1 MKKNIL
7 SFLTLFVFITSM
19 SAKEKSF
26 PVISDEFRLGELSY
40 TTEYY
45 GGNNVKVGFDGT
57 NYLVLW
63 EYRDR
68 IFGNLINS
76 EGDILDGKNI
86 LYNLGYNSYQ
96 YQFNLF
102 FDGDKFILVYDSN
115 DDLVFL
121 PIYTDGSSVQT
132 GERVVSTD
140 FISLNY
146 SFYSVGFD
154 GKNFLILNSE
164 NGSLYWSKFDNNGK
178 RTEADY
184 IFHNY
189 STIDAYSIPPLVFD
203 GDNYFIIW
211 WKDEICHGGWISPID
226 SKFKEEGIKNIFE
239 IDLEFGPERILYDG
253 TGYLLIDEKYGEDSE
268 YKDLSTL
275 KISKNGDIGDN
286 KTLKIGTLRKYGIYH
301 ASFDGEYYNFFLND
315 VEYMPETDCGEYKNY
330 LVWVRINRNGEVASK
345 KCLSS
350 YEFFAGGPSLEA
362 AYNGNNTLLAFS
374 LFQEPV
380 TEYGGSN
387 YIKSMILDLEK
398 ESQKG
403 EDTVVTRRQSSQYDL
418 DIAFDGTNYMAV
430 WVEDTDDVEKIYG
443 DIINESGKSLLETPF
458 LISSGEINESQ
469 PSVAFNGNEYMV
481 AWDQEKKIFG
491 KRITTEGEIINSD
504 TLIFNENAASSPEI
518 VSDGSGYFLTW
529 IKSYANSEEK
539 MIFGMKISEKGEP
552 LNPYPIEI
560 SESSSNYSKPEMIF
574 DGENFFLVW
583 MDNKNYVV
591 FGKRIS
597 KNGLVLDNEDIPIV
611 RGVPDNPKVIYN
623 GEKYVV
629 FSKSAEYIII
639 KTIEKDGSVNTE
651 VKTVI
656 DGIEKDFDVVYDGTN
671 YLVVYGD
678 YGDEYGTFKSIVLS
692 EKFDLIV
699 EPFDI
704 SEPFY
709 KINEL
714 FSPAKFK
721 TISGKNGTSLVFYT
735 ISSSVNQYS
744 TDQRIFYR
752 SVTSSELGSPCADES
767 FCRSGFCVDSV
778 CCESA
783 SCDDGNPDTEDSC
796 SNTGKCVYEII
807 SIESDDSNNS
817 DSGCGCTIIF

>member
-63 EYRDR
+63 EYENYLY
-68 IFGNLINS
+68 GSLINQDGVILENKTFNYELLSYVTASWDEFTQLLFNGEKFFFLWKS
-76 EGDILDGKNI
+76 ETDIDSVFISTKGECIAFSEKNTVKNVINQSSYPFSVDHDGA
-86 LYNLGYNSYQ
+86 GYI
-96 YQFNLF
+96 
-102 FDGDKFILVYDSN
+102 ILVN
-115 DDLVFL
+115 R
-121 PIYTDGSSVQT
+121 SV
-132 GERVVSTD
+132 
-140 FISLNY
+140 
-146 SFYSVGFD
+146 
-154 GKNFLILNSE
+154 
-164 NGSLYWSKFDNNGK
+164 
-178 RTEADY
+178 
-184 IFHNY
+184 
-189 STIDAYSIPPLVFD
+189 DAYYSDLIGIRLDDSGKEIRTDTILFNIPRTVTQPIVFN
-203 GDNYFIIW
+203 GENYFTVWLGDGVSHSGFLSPDAQLDDSSI
-211 WKDEICHGGWISPID
+211 KDIS
-226 SKFKEEGIKNIFE
+226 E
-239 IDLEFGPERILYDG
+239 IDLPFFPVKILFDG
-253 TGYLLIDEKYGEDSE
+253 TDYLLIGITPVQEGHDYNNNEISVMKI
-268 YKDLSTL
+268 LSDGRTT
-275 KISKNGDIGDN
+275 DQDV
-286 KTLKIGTLRKYGIYH
+286 LKIGIIPKYTDFH
-301 ASFDGEYYNFFLND
+301 ASFDGESYNFFLND
-315 VEYMPETDCGEYKNY
+315 IEDLSDCGEYEDR
-330 LVWVRINRNGEVASK
+330 VIWVKVNKNGEIVSRN
-345 KCLSS
+345 CVSS
-350 YEFFAGGPSLEA
+350 YKELPYNFSVGA
-362 AYNGNNTLLAFS
+362 AYNGDDILLAYENKGSYGNLISALLFS
-374 LFQEPV
+374 SDKDIQEKNQ
-380 TEYGGSN
+380 T
-387 YIKSMILDLEK
+387 I
-398 ESQKG
+398 
-403 EDTVVTRRQSSQYDL
+403 VTRRQSSQYDL

-735 ISSSVNQYS
+735 IYSSVNQYS